1 MRFRFILPPEVV
13 FLFSKYFFK
22 EGRDFMKLL
31 KETLEAI
38 KPVDEEAKKKAK
50 ERMDNLTKPIGS
62 LGVLEDIAIR
72 MAGITGKVHNKM
84 DKRNIVVMCADNGV
98 VEEGVSACPQWFT
111 KVLTENLTRGYT
123 GVTVLSELINSHVTT
138 VDIGVN
144 ADIDNPKVINKKIA
158 YGTKNM
164 TKEPSMTREEA
175 IKAIEVGI
183 EISDKLYS
191 EGYDILGTGEM
202 GIGNTTTSGAVLSVF
217 SGLSPDI
224 TCGKGSG
231 LTDDQYEGKKNAVKK
246 AIEINKPD
254 KNDPLDVIS
263 KVGGFDIAGIC
274 GCFLSAAKN
283 RKPIVIDGF
292 ISSAAALCAVRLNPI
307 VKDYLFPSHLSKE
320 PGAMYMMEEIGLKPM
335 LNLEMRLGE
344 GSGCPLAFQIIDSAL
359 YIMDNLATFEQ
370 STLNK
375 DVLIDIR

>member
-1 MRFRFILPPEVV
+1 
-13 FLFSKYFFK
+13 
-22 EGRDFMKLL
+22 MKLL

-62 LGVLEDIAIR
+62 LGILEEIVIK

-84 DKRNIVVMCADNGV
+84 EKRSTVVMCADNGV
-98 VEEGVSACPQWFT
+98 VEEGVSACPKSFT

-123 GVTVLSELINSHVTT
+123 GVSVLSEFTNSDVTT
-138 VDIGVN
+138 VDIGVD
-144 ADIDNPKVINKKIA
+144 ADIDNPKVLNRKVA

-164 TKEPSMTREEA
+164 AKGPSMTREEA

-183 EISDKLYS
+183 KVADKLYS

-202 GIGNTTTSGAVLSVF
+202 GIGNTTTSAAVLSVF

-224 TCGKGSG
+224 SCGKGSG
-231 LTDDQYEGKKNAVKK
+231 LTDEQYEEKKNTVKK

-263 KVGGFDIAGIC
+263 KVGGFDIAGMC

-283 RKPIVIDGF
+283 RNPIVIDGF
-292 ISSAAALCAVRLNPI
+292 ISSAAALCAVMFNPL

-344 GSGCPLAFQIIDSAL
+344 GSGCPLAFQVIDSAL

-370 STLNK
+370 STLDKNT
-375 DVLIDIR
+375 LIDIR

>member
-1 MRFRFILPPEVV
+1 
-13 FLFSKYFFK
+13 
-22 EGRDFMKLL
+22 MKLL

-62 LGVLEDIAIR
+62 LGILEEIAIK

-84 DKRNIVVMCADNGV
+84 EKRSTIVMCADNGV

-111 KVLTENLTRGYT
+111 KVLTENLTKGYT
-123 GVTVLSELINSHVTT
+123 GVSVLSEFTNSDVTT

-144 ADIDNPKVINKKIA
+144 TDIDNPKVLNKKVA

-164 TKEPSMTREEA
+164 AKGPSMTREEA

-183 EISDKLYS
+183 EVADKLYS

-202 GIGNTTTSGAVLSVF
+202 GIGNTTTSAAVLSVF

-224 TCGKGSG
+224 SCGKGSG
-231 LTDDQYEGKKNAVKK
+231 LTDEQYEEKKNTVKK

-254 KNDPLDVIS
+254 KNDPIDVIS
-263 KVGGFDIAGIC
+263 KVGGFDIAGMC

-292 ISSAAALCAVRLNPI
+292 ISSAAALCAVRFNPL

-320 PGAMYMMEEIGLKPM
+320 LGAMYMMEEIDLKPM

-344 GSGCPLAFQIIDSAL
+344 GSGCPLAFQVIDSAL

-370 STLNK
+370 STLDRDK
-375 DVLIDIR
+375 LIDIR